1 MENNEDLELLELQE
15 LALKCT
21 TESVVR
27 FNHLKKGVPFIQTG
41 RFLCKFDVNASLS
54 QEVSSSQ

>member
-27 FNHLKKGVPFIQTG
+27 FNHLKKRRPVYSNRT
-41 RFLCKFDVNASLS
+41 LLM
-54 QEVSSSQ
+54 